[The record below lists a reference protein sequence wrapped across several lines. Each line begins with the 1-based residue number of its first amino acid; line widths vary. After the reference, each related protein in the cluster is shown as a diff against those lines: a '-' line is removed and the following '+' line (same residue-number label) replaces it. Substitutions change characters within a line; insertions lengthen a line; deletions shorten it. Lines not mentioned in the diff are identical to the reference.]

1 MTAQTEKY
9 DAVVVGARCAGAT
22 VATLLA
28 RAGQRVLLLDRD
40 TFPSDTVSTHQ
51 LFPDS
56 LHLLD
61 QLGAGDRLRAAHVLR
76 PVEYSWRVLGHAV
89 AGGFTPIGGHDRT
102 MSIRRIA
109 LDAVLVQT
117 AVEAGAE
124 LRAGCEVHDL
134 IGSGASDDPVRGVVL
149 RSGERVEARW
159 VIGADGRTSTV
170 ARRLGLPRLRER
182 RGEMAML
189 LAYWRGLPDADWC
202 HIDVHEHAAL
212 MSAPCEDGVHLLNV
226 AGPPELTRGSAA
238 EREAAYATMLRRFP
252 ATLNP
257 RLLDRAEQISE
268 VIAVPETML
277 RGFEHQA
284 SGPGWALAGD
294 AGLFKHPVTA
304 QGIGDAL
311 AQGWY
316 VGTALAR
323 GETLADY
330 AAWRTDRA
338 EGHFEWSYV
347 AAHFPSSRTAAIYSG
362 LVADRSAST
371 EFLDTFTKRLRPSE
385 VFTEERKAR
394 WRAAWTYEQGLH
406 EVRALLDGVEAGA
419 LVEPVPACPG
429 WSVGDL
435 AAHLV
440 GVAEDA
446 ARGDFYAGALDAW
459 QDTALAQAREEWTAG
474 HLVSHPTRNRDA
486 LLRGLEHHGN
496 RWVSVLRSGE
506 EPLVGKPGWIVVA
519 PLGDL
524 AVHLADLRE
533 ALGAPPEPTSPV
545 SRFGFA
551 IYRNWLHQRLV
562 HEGLPALLL
571 RDGSR
576 EWQVGEG
583 EPAGS
588 VTADVHELFRMISGR
603 RSVASIAGYRWTTDQ
618 TTYLP
623 VIAPYPLAT

>member
-1 MTAQTEKY
+1 MKAQNERY

-28 RAGQRVLLLDRD
+28 RAGQRVLLVDRD

-61 QLGAGDRLRAAHVLR
+61 QLGAGDRLRAAHLLR

-89 AGGFTPIGGHDRT
+89 AGAFTPIGGHDRT

-109 LDAVLVQT
+109 LDAVLVQN

-124 LRAGCEVHDL
+124 LRAGCEVDDL
-134 IGSGASDDPVRGVVL
+134 IGSGSPDDPVRGVVL
-149 RSGERVEARW
+149 RGGERVEARW

-170 ARRLGLPRLRER
+170 ARRLGLPRVRER

-238 EREAAYATMLRRFP
+238 ERQQAYATMLRRFP

-257 RLLDRAEQISE
+257 RLLDCAEQISD

-277 RGFEHQA
+277 RGFERQA
-284 SGPGWALAGD
+284 NGPGWALAGD

-330 AAWRTDRA
+330 AAWRADRA
-338 EGHFEWSYV
+338 AGHFEWSYD
-347 AAHFPSSRTAAIYSG
+347 AARFPSSRAAAIYSG

-371 EFLDTFTKRLRPSE
+371 EFLDTFTKRVRPSE
-385 VFTEERKAR
+385 VLTKERTAR
-394 WRAAWTYEQGLH
+394 WQAAWTYERGLH
-406 EVRALLDGVEAGA
+406 ELQALLDGMEADA
-419 LVEPVPACPG
+419 VVEPVPACPG
-429 WSVGDL
+429 WSIGDL

-446 ARGDFYAGALDAW
+446 ARGDFYAGAMDAW

-474 HLVSHPTRNRDA
+474 HLARHAERTRDA
-486 LLRGLEHHGN
+486 LLRELEHHGN
-496 RWVSVLRSGE
+496 RLVSVLRTGE
-506 EPLVGKPGWIVVA
+506 EPLIDKPRWVLLA
-519 PLGDL
+519 PVGDL

-533 ALGAPPEPTSPV
+533 ALGVPPDPTSPV

-551 IYRNWLHQRLV
+551 IYRDWLHQRLV
-562 HEGLPALLL
+562 HKGLPALVL
-571 RDGSR
+571 RDGRR
-576 EWQVGEG
+576 EWPVGEG
-583 EPAGS
+583 QPAGA
-588 VTADVHELFRMISGR
+588 VTAEVHELFRMISGR
-603 RSVASIAGYRWTTDQ
+603 RSADSIAGYTWTTDH
-618 TTYLP
+618 TPYLP

>member
-1 MTAQTEKY
+1 MRAQAEKY

-22 VATLLA
+22 VSTLLA
-28 RAGQRVLLLDRD
+28 RAGQRVLLVDRD

-61 QLGAGDRLRAAHVLR
+61 QLGAGDRLRTAHLLR
-76 PVEYSWRVLGHAV
+76 PVEYSWRILGHAV
-89 AGGFTPIGGHDRT
+89 AGPFTPIGGHDRT
-102 MSIRRIA
+102 LSVRRIA

-117 AVEAGAE
+117 AVDAGAE
-124 LRAGCEVHDL
+124 LRTGCTVDDL
-134 IGSGASDDPVRGVVL
+134 LGSGSPDDPVRGVVL
-149 RSGERVEARW
+149 GSGESVEARW

-170 ARRLGLPRLRER
+170 ARRLGLPRVRER

-212 MSAPCEDGVHLLNV
+212 LSSPCEDGLHLLSV
-226 AGPPELTRGSAA
+226 SGPPELSRGSAS
-238 EREAAYATMLRRFP
+238 ERQEAYATMLRRFP

-257 RLLDRAEQISE
+257 RLLDRAEQTSE

-277 RGFEHQA
+277 RGFERQA
-284 SGPGWALAGD
+284 NGPGWALVGD

-316 VGTALAR
+316 VGTALAG

-330 AAWRTDRA
+330 AGWRAARA
-338 EGHFEWSYV
+338 KGHFEWSYD

-371 EFLDTFTKRLRPSE
+371 EFLDTFTKRLRPNE
-385 VFTEERKAR
+385 VFTRERKTR
-394 WRAAWTYEQGLH
+394 WRAAWMYQQGLH
-406 EVRALLDGVEAGA
+406 ELRALFDGVEAESVA
-419 LVEPVPACPG
+419 EPVPACPG

-435 AAHLV
+435 TAHLV

-446 ARGDFYAGALDAW
+446 VRGDFYAGAMDAW
-459 QDTALAQAREEWTAG
+459 QDPALAQAREEWTAG
-474 HLVSHPTRNRDA
+474 HLASHAARSRDA
-486 LLRGLEHHGN
+486 LLRELEHHGS
-496 RWVSVLRSGE
+496 RLVSALRSGD
-506 EPLVGKPGWIVVA
+506 EPLVGSPGWLVVG
-519 PLGDL
+519 PVGDL

-533 ALGAPPEPTSPV
+533 ALGAPPDPNSPV

-551 IYRNWLHQRLV
+551 IYRDWLHQRLARV
-562 HEGLPALLL
+562 GLPALLL
-571 RDGSR
+571 RDGRR
-576 EWQVGEG
+576 EWLVGEG
-583 EPAGS
+583 EPAGA
-588 VTADVHELFRMISGR
+588 VTAEAHELFRMICGR
-603 RSVASIAGYRWTTDQ
+603 RSAASMTDYQWTTDH
-618 TTYLP
+618 TAYLP
-623 VIAPYPLAT
+623 VIAPYPLPD

>member
-1 MTAQTEKY
+1 MGAQDEKY

-28 RAGQRVLLLDRD
+28 RAGQRVLLVDRD

-61 QLGAGDRLRAAHVLR
+61 QLGAGDRLRAAHLLR
-76 PVEYSWRVLGHAV
+76 PVQYSWRVMGHAV
-89 AGGFTPIGGHDRT
+89 AGAFTPIGGHDRT
-102 MSIRRIA
+102 LSVRRIA

-124 LRAGCEVHDL
+124 LQAGCEVDDL
-134 IGSGASDDPVRGVVL
+134 IGSGSSDDPVRGVVL
-149 RSGERVEARW
+149 RSGERIEARW

-170 ARRLGLPRLRER
+170 ARRLGLLRGRER
-182 RGEMAML
+182 RGQMAML
-189 LAYWRGLPDADWC
+189 LAYWKGLPDADWC

-226 AGPPELTRGSAA
+226 AGPPELTRGSAF
-238 EREAAYATMLRRFP
+238 ERQGTYTAMLRRFP

-277 RGFEHQA
+277 RGFERQA
-284 SGPGWALAGD
+284 NGPGWALVGD

-323 GETLADY
+323 SETLTDY
-330 AAWRTDRA
+330 AAWRADRA
-338 EGHFEWSYV
+338 AEHFEWSYD

-362 LVADRSAST
+362 LVEDASAST

-385 VFTEERKAR
+385 VFTKERKAR
-394 WRAAWTYEQGLH
+394 WRAAWTYQQGLH
-406 EVRALLDGVEAGA
+406 EVRALLEGVEDEA
-419 LVEPVPACPG
+419 LAEPVPATPL

-435 AAHLV
+435 AAHLL

-446 ARGDFYAGALDAW
+446 ARGDFYAGATDAW
-459 QDTALAQAREEWTAG
+459 QDAALAQAREEWTAG
-474 HLVSHPTRNRDA
+474 HLVRHPTRTRDA

-496 RWVSVLRSGE
+496 AFVSGLRSGDK
-506 EPLVGKPGWIVVA
+506 PLVGKPDWMVVA
-519 PLGDL
+519 PVGDL
-524 AVHLADLRE
+524 AVHLADLQE
-533 ALGAPPEPTSPV
+533 ALGVPPNQTSPV

-551 IYRNWLHQRLV
+551 IYRGWLHQRLV
-562 HEGLPALLL
+562 HVGLPALVL
-571 RDGSR
+571 RDGAR
-576 EWQVGEG
+576 EWPVGEG
-583 EPAGS
+583 EPAGA
-588 VTADVHELFRMISGR
+588 VTAEVHELFRMISGR
-603 RSVASIAGYRWTTDQ
+603 RSAASIADYQWTTDHIA
-618 TTYLP
+618 YLP
-623 VIAPYPLAT
+623 VIAPYPLPN